1 MKPVIKK
8 LSQEWKDAISAG
20 KRKFTCNEDYFENI
34 DTRDKAYF
42 LGLLFADGHNNIA
55 GHQVVLN
62 LHEKDVDILEKYRE
76 SIGYTG
82 AIGTWKR
89 KPPRGNIRVVAIRS
103 KKLSADL
110 EKLGCTQQKTLV
122 LKYPYWMD
130 YNLQMDFIRGFF
142 DGDGSINRSK
152 KYAVSMSFIAIKD
165 MAEGIARRLSEFTG
179 TNVPVERYTP
189 EKYTID
195 DLRSVRVGSKKVIKQ
210 IMDHWYMNTD
220 TYLKRKY
227 DIYYQAFYVEKLAE
241 YESYTSNKYTGKNGG
256 NSMPVAQYDMQDNK
270 IAEWKSLNEAERA
283 GYDGSY
289 ISLICRGKG
298 KTHKGYK
305 WKYL

>member
-1 MKPVIKK
+1 
-8 LSQEWKDAISAG
+8 
-20 KRKFTCNEDYFENI
+20 
-34 DTRDKAYF
+34 
-42 LGLLFADGHNNIA
+42 
-55 GHQVVLN
+55 
-62 LHEKDVDILEKYRE
+62 
-76 SIGYTG
+76 
-82 AIGTWKR
+82 
-89 KPPRGNIRVVAIRS
+89 
-103 KKLSADL
+103 
-110 EKLGCTQQKTLV
+110 
-122 LKYPYWMD
+122 
-130 YNLQMDFIRGFF
+130 
-142 DGDGSINRSK
+142 
-152 KYAVSMSFIAIKD
+152 